1 MTWIV
6 TGIINVIM
14 KLIADALNFILG
26 MFTNMQLDIGRK
38 PVDLLDADGNTIKAS
53 SKGLYET
60 VFGTNTSFNTII
72 ISIAIGLIAL
82 IFIIKAFSM
91 LRSDEPNESIV
102 SLFVNS
108 MIAGILVV
116 YIKDIFVFL
125 EGVINP
131 IYLEFRTILIGVQ
144 DDMEIAQK
152 TFDVDID
159 EIGLGVGFVVLIIS
173 FALMISIIKFIL
185 EAFLRY
191 VILGIMYTTSPLA
204 MSAYASKES
213 RDSIFKAWGQML
225 GSQFLLMILNLI
237 ILALV
242 ARGLITLGNGS
253 GLGDTPES
261 LQATKFVQ
269 ELLLI
274 LGMVVV
280 GQSLDEYL
288 KNLGLSVANTGQ
300 GLSSAVIGGA
310 MMATGTLR
318 GAVRAGKTAVKA
330 GKGAVKAGSK
340 LGGAAAGIATG
351 AGMKEGFKQ
360 GIGRTVANGKDG
372 LTDSQK
378 SKNAFKDFGSFSK
391 ESNKNARQQAE
402 GLGLNTDDKLYST
415 VTDANGNKMLQ
426 ATDIQTGD
434 KSFVGHAPFVNDNI
448 IAKEHVTPSGERMK
462 VGITEDTA
470 RRDVSYISDKLNA
483 SNYNGMSWQSAKNGD
498 MYYAIG
504 TDKNGNHSI
513 AIPSYQS
520 NVMNPNSQ
528 VIKQMSVG
536 QGDNKF
542 TANIYANEGK
552 SINWIKE
559 GGTNLQYV
567 NKDGSNFLK
576 AKTDMTSIA
585 KNKIGEH
592 LDRKYKQPEDI
603 LGKNKKK

>member
-360 GIGRTVANGKDG
+360 GLGRTVANGKDG

-498 MYYAIG
+498 MYYAVG

>member
-225 GSQFLLMILNLI
+225 GSQFLLMILNLV

-360 GIGRTVANGKDG
+360 GLGRTVANGKDG
-372 LTDSQK
+372 LTDAQK
-378 SKNAFKDFGSFSK
+378 SKKMFKEFSK
-391 ESNKNARQQAE
+391 GKDNARQQAE
-402 GLGLNTDDKLYST
+402 GLGLNTDNKVYST
-415 VTDANGNKMLQ
+415 VKDAQGNISPMLK

-434 KSFVGHAPFVNDNI
+434 SSYIAHSPDVNDNI

-498 MYYAIG
+498 MYYAVG

-528 VIKQMSVG
+528 IIKQMPVG

>member
-60 VFGTNTSFNTII
+60 VFGTNDSFNSII
-72 ISIAIGLIAL
+72 ISIAIVLIAL
-82 IFIIKAFSM
+82 IFVIKAIGM

-116 YIKDIFVFL
+116 YIKDIFIFI
-125 EGVINP
+125 EGLINP

-144 DDMEIAQK
+144 DDMNIAQK

-191 VILGIMYTTSPLA
+191 VILGIMFTTSPLA

-213 RDSIFKAWGQML
+213 RDNIFKAWGQML
-225 GSQFLLMILNLI
+225 GSQFLLMILNLV

-242 ARGLITLGNGS
+242 ARGIITLGTGS
-253 GLGDTPES
+253 GLGTDPEAA
-261 LQATKFVQ
+261 QATKFVQ

-300 GLSSAVIGGA
+300 GLSSAVFGGA
-310 MMATGTLR
+310 MMATGAIR
-318 GAVRAGKTAVKA
+318 GAVGAGKTAIKA
-330 GKGAVKAGSK
+330 GKGAVKAGDK
-340 LGGAAAGIATG
+340 LGGAVAGAATG
-351 AGMKEGFKQ
+351 AGIREGFKQ

-372 LTDSQK
+372 LTDAQQ
-378 SKNAFKDFGSFSK
+378 SKNMFKDFKKG
-391 ESNKNARQQAE
+391 NDNARQQAE

-426 ATDIQTGD
+426 ATDLQTGD
-434 KSFVGHAPFVNDNI
+434 KSFVGHAPSVNDNI
-448 IAKEHVTPSGERMK
+448 IAQDHVTPSGERMK
-462 VGITEDTA
+462 VGITEDA
-470 RRDVSYISDKLNA
+470 AKRDVQNLTDKLN
-483 SNYNGMSWQSAKNGD
+483 SSKYNGMNWEAREAKGENGNLH
-498 MYYAIG
+498 YVFG
-504 TDKNGNHSI
+504 TDPQGNKSI
-513 AIPSYQS
+513 AMPNYQS
-520 NVMNPNSQ
+520 RAMDPRNQ
-528 VIKQMSVG
+528 VVKEMSVG
-536 QGDNKF
+536 QGNNQF
-542 TANIYANEGK
+542 TANIYANEGNTVDWMK
-552 SINWIKE
+552 
-559 GGTNLQYV
+559 GGSNIQYV
-567 NKDGSNFLK
+567 KNDGSNFIK
-576 AKTDMTSIA
+576 QQVDNKSIA
-585 KNKIGEH
+585 KNKIKEQ
-592 LDRKYKQPEDI
+592 LDKRYKNP
-603 LGKNKKK
+603 